1 MKWRGFVGRLISG
14 LASMKNLIKLSLK
27 DVLISLGL
35 TAAASATD
43 VGMHQRCL
51 RVGDDNTSN

>member
-14 LASMKNLIKLSLK
+14 LDSMKNLIKLSLK

-43 VGMHQRCL
+43 VGMHQRYL

>member
-14 LASMKNLIKLSLK
+14 LGSMKNLIKLSLK

-43 VGMHQRCL
+43 VGMHQRYL